1 MGLKTVL
8 YIPYKDFKEKLK
20 LTRKYKKEGYY
31 VEDWGDGIYC
41 FKIDGYKR
49 KERGKNNGKSFKEG
63 SSKDKT
69 SI

>member
-8 YIPYKDFKEKLK
+8 YIPYMNFKEKIR
-20 LTRKYKKEGYY
+20 LTKKYKKAGYY
-31 VEDWGDGIYC
+31 VEDLDGGIYC
-41 FKIDGYKR
+41 LKIDGYKR
-49 KERGKNNGKSFKEG
+49 KERGKNNGKIFKEV